1 MTTNTHVDEVPGL
14 AHPSVGDS
22 LAQRYRL
29 EKASEH
35 NEAGLVFDATD
46 RHTNRRVAIEVATS
60 LREPEAWARWQAD
73 ALTAQK
79 LEGAHVLRVFDVG
92 VLANGVPYLAR
103 ERYLSTLAME
113 LEVREHLPIPQAVA
127 WTLEI
132 AEAIAEAHANGDA
145 HGDLRADNVFVAR
158 GGDGVIVKVGW
169 PTAAKAEGAA
179 KVDAARDIA
188 ALGAILRQLA
198 TGHPSE
204 SDGAPT
210 LPTELAQAVARAL
223 TPDPSG
229 SFANVSEF
237 AQSIAPYAPPGH
249 PSSKTIAFLLSRA
262 GILKPLEPVPMK
274 PRSSM
279 PSIPPVSLRDGWF
292 DRPSR
297 EAAVAVATDLAPPK
311 RPSRSV
317 AFAAVSIGLVAAVLG
332 GSWLLFSS
340 DKLPRWTGAAPP
352 EETPATTEITS
363 AAMDPGSSATPTTTG
378 SDTTDPSTIGAVDA
392 GLVPIELPS
401 TATPQKAAAPSQPSQ
416 PAPARASTRQDPPS
430 VPVSSLPNAPANPAP
445 SPAPAGA
452 TPVVPPSTSPVSTPT
467 PADTAP
473 AADSTPRSTS
483 VPETF
488 SSPD

>member
-1 MTTNTHVDEVPGL
+1 MSTAHDDEVPGL
-14 AHPSVGDS
+14 AHPRVGDS
-22 LAQRYRL
+22 LAQRYHL

-35 NEAGLVFDATD
+35 SEAGLVFDATD

-92 VLANGVPYLAR
+92 VLANGVPYLVR

-113 LEVREHLPIPQAVA
+113 LQVREHLPIPQAVA

-145 HGDLRADNVFVAR
+145 HGDLRAGNVFVTR
-158 GGDGVIVKVGW
+158 GRDGVIVKVGW
-169 PTAAKAEGAA
+169 ATAAKAEGAA

-198 TGHPSE
+198 TGRPSE

-223 TPDPSG
+223 TPDPSA
-229 SFANVSEF
+229 SFANVNEF
-237 AQSIAPYAPPGH
+237 AQSIAAYAPPGH

-262 GILKPLEPVPMK
+262 ARSKPIQAVPVK

-297 EAAVAVATDLAPPK
+297 DAAVAVAADLAPPPK
-311 RPSRSV
+311 RPARSV
-317 AFAAVSIGLVAAVLG
+317 AFAAVSVGLVAAVLA

-352 EETPATTEITS
+352 DEAPATTTEITS
-363 AAMDPGSSATPTTTG
+363 ATIDAETKQTTQTTAG
-378 SDTTDPSTIGAVDA
+378 SDTTKDPSTVAADA
-392 GLVPIELPS
+392 GLLPIELPS
-401 TATPQKAAAPSQPSQ
+401 TATPPLKASP
-416 PAPARASTRQDPPS
+416 PAQRPTKPEPAS
-430 VPVSSLPNAPANPAP
+430 VPVSSLPDAPVSPAP
-445 SPAPAGA
+445 SPAAGA
-452 TPVVPPSTSPVSTPT
+452 T
-467 PADTAP
+467 AP
-473 AADSTPRSTS
+473 APSPTDPAPATDSTPRSNT

>member
-14 AHPSVGDS
+14 AHPRVGDS

-29 EKASEH
+29 EKVSEH

-60 LREPEAWARWQAD
+60 LREPEAWALWQKD

-92 VLANGVPYLAR
+92 VLANGIPYLVR
-103 ERYLSTLAME
+103 ERYLSTLSTE
-113 LEVREHLPIPQAVA
+113 LQVREHLPIPQAVA

-158 GGDGVIVKVGW
+158 GGDGVVVKVGW
-169 PTAAKAEGAA
+169 ATAAKAEGAA

-188 ALGAILRQLA
+188 GLGAILRQLA

-223 TPDPSG
+223 TPDPSA

-237 AQSIAPYAPPGH
+237 AQTIAPYAPPGH

-274 PRSSM
+274 PRASM

-297 EAAVAVATDLAPPK
+297 EAAVAVAADLAPPK

-317 AFAAVSIGLVAAVLG
+317 AFAAVSVGLIAAVLG

-352 EETPATTEITS
+352 EETSTTQVTS
-363 AAMDPGSSATPTTTG
+363 AAMDPTPTTTG
-378 SDTTDPSTIGAVDA
+378 SDTTQDPSTLGAVDA

-401 TATPQKAAAPSQPSQ
+401 TAAPLEAARPALRPSDT
-416 PAPARASTRQDPPS
+416 PARASTRPDPAS
-430 VPVSSLPNAPANPAP
+430 VPVSSLPDAPANPAP

-452 TPVVPPSTSPVSTPT
+452 TPVIPPSTSPVPSPTDT
-467 PADTAP
+467 PASTE
-473 AADSTPRSTS
+473 STPRSTT